1 VVIIYPR
8 ASFAPVL
15 AGNRVR
21 ARTLSEQNPIPRLM
35 PPDFCTQYQELSA
48 KGVKNR
54 ASTFNGSSITLHQ
67 IPGSGLRFDN
77 NSLKEILKLD

>member
-1 VVIIYPR
+1 
-8 ASFAPVL
+8 
-15 AGNRVR
+15 
-21 ARTLSEQNPIPRLM
+21 M

-54 ASTFNGSSITLHQ
+54 ASTFNISSITLHQ

-77 NSLKEILKLD
+77 NSLMEILKLD